1 MQLSDH
7 TKYVFVMLVAQF
19 FVVVVVDI
27 YHNLKGYHHEIDIRT
42 RGPDLEIKNNTN

>member
-7 TKYVFVMLVAQF
+7 KKYNFVMLVAQF
-19 FVVVVVDI
+19 FVVVVDI